1 MFRRLPFVLGILG
14 CGVIGVAALWMVMDS
29 GLAAVPKVA
38 AWLGFFV
45 AGAAALL
52 LFIVGLMR
60 NTREAKAEQPGAAA
74 TSGRPAF
81 FALAADS
88 SSARDVAELLRV
100 PPETRDDAW
109 VERFYG
115 TVAAAALVPADP
127 AQFTGPD
134 GMPYAAFRLDESAT
148 SGAHLSLAVAAESLI
163 ERGHGAV
170 LNPHADNTADWIFTC
185 GDMLSLRL
193 YGRIIP
199 DPIVDNAAAELATE
213 REVLAGSPSE
223 TLLPAPTRTVIGKF
237 MQGTLGIAKPAVFL
251 ISDAAMQ
258 PPESL
263 VFNVSGQK
271 LAEGWAE
278 HAALRYLHWFLPR
291 HYRAISVPQDSTLA
305 RHFQPL

>member
-1 MFRRLPFVLGILG
+1 MMRRLPIVLGMLG
-14 CGVIGVAALWMVMDS
+14 CGVIAVAALWMVMDS

-52 LFIVGLMR
+52 LFIVGLLR
-60 NTREAKAEQPGAAA
+60 NTRQAEAAHQSAAA
-74 TSGRPAF
+74 GGRPGFLPMAPGRS
-81 FALAADS
+81 L
-88 SSARDVAELLRV
+88 ARDAAELLRI
-100 PPETRDDAW
+100 PPEARDRAW
-109 VERFYG
+109 EPRFYG

-127 AQFTGPD
+127 AQFTAAD
-134 GMPYAAFRLDESAT
+134 GMPYAAFRLDESGSTA
-148 SGAHLSLAVAAESLI
+148 AQLSLTIAAEALAA
-163 ERGHGAV
+163 RGFGAA
-170 LNPHADNTADWIFTC
+170 LNPRADNTADWVFTC
-185 GDMLSLRL
+185 GDILSLRL
-193 YGRIIP
+193 FGRIIP
-199 DPIVDNAAAELATE
+199 DPAVDNAAAELATE

-223 TLLPAPTRTVIGKF
+223 ALLPTPARIVIRNF
-237 MQGTLGIAKPAVFL
+237 MQERLGISKPAVFL

-291 HYRAISVPQDSTLA
+291 NYRAISVPADSPLA
-305 RHFQPL
+305 QHFQPL